1 MFNQTFKDTSFLIF
15 ILKQHFV
22 IYKIVHDSLQFFEIF
37 HNSQLKLINLL
48 YIISVNNV
56 K

>member
-1 MFNQTFKDTSFLIF
+1 MCNENFKDTLFLKF

-37 HNSQLKLINLL
+37 HNSQL
-48 YIISVNNV
+48 IISVNNV